1 MRSTLSRKTRLNWLI
16 DAGLFLAAIIVSLS
30 GIYFLYFPNGYQG
43 GRNPWYDV
51 RIVFDR
57 AAWSDIH
64 TWGGVLMI
72 VAVAIH
78 LAIHTQWIKTMSKRL
93 LNIRRHG
100 RSPMSRGAK
109 VNIAVNAAIAVTFLL
124 TAISGLYFLFV
135 PGGSARPTVVF
146 SPTTW
151 DLIHTWAG
159 VAMIAAALVHFYI
172 HWGWVTKV
180 TTRFFAAPV
189 PQPGSSRSTMTT
201 Q

>member
-1 MRSTLSRKTRLNWLI
+1 M
-16 DAGLFLAAIIVSLS
+16 
-30 GIYFLYFPNGYQG
+30 
-43 GRNPWYDV
+43 

-180 TTRFFAAPV
+180 TTGLRAR